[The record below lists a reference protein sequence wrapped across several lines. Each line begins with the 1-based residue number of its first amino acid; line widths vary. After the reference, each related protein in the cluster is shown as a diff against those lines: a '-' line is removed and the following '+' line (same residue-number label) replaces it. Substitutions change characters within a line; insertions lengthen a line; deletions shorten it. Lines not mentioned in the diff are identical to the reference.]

1 MKLGGAG
8 MGSLPPF
15 SSLIS
20 NILQKEIR
28 SYTIYTV
35 QERIR

>member
-15 SSLIS
+15 SSLI

-35 QERIR
+35 